1 MPACF
6 RLFDNVRLEMREN
19 LFELEPEF
27 PAAFAGGEEPMRPDG
42 ESGMP
47 LAARLRPRSLEG
59 YAGQRHLLAPGKLLR
74 RAIDA
79 DRFSSIILHGPP
91 GTGKTSLAEVIA
103 RISDSEFVRL
113 SGVTSSVADV
123 RREIA
128 AAVKRRHSS
137 GRRTILFVDELHRFS
152 RSQQDS
158 LLPDVENG
166 NVRLIGATT
175 HNPHFY
181 VAGALLSRSLVFRLE
196 PLSREEIR
204 ALLDRAAQDE
214 RAFPGRQVALEPEAA
229 KFLANAS
236 EGDARRSLNALE
248 IAALTTPPGEDGVIR
263 ITLQEAEASIQQK
276 VITYGDDGHYD
287 TASAFIKSMRGSD
300 PDAAVYYLAKMLH
313 AGEDIRFIAR
323 RLTIFASEDVGN
335 ADPRALELCTAAM
348 QAAEMI
354 GLPEAK
360 LILAQATTYCATAP
374 KSNASFAALEAA
386 AADVEQERVQP
397 VPFHLRDA
405 HYAGAKAEGI
415 GREYRYPHDYP
426 GGFVPQE
433 YLTVEK
439 RYYEPKEIGYEARI
453 RERLDYWRAL
463 RISSNREKHDGEA

>member
-1 MPACF
+1 
-6 RLFDNVRLEMREN
+6 MREN

-27 PAAFAGGEEPMRPDG
+27 PASFTGGTETEAENG
-42 ESGMP
+42 SGMP
-47 LAARLRPRSLEG
+47 LAARLRPRSLDE
-59 YAGQRHLLAPGKLLR
+59 YVGQRHLLEPGRLLR

-79 DRFSSIILHGPP
+79 DRFSSIILSGPP

-103 RISDSEFVRL
+103 RMTDSEFIRL

-128 AAVKRRHSS
+128 AAVKRRRSS
-137 GRRTILFVDELHRFS
+137 GRRTILFIDESHRFS

-181 VAGALLSRSLVFRLE
+181 VVGALLSRSLVFRLE
-196 PLSREEIR
+196 PLSQEEIR
-204 ALLDRAAQDE
+204 TLLNRATGDE
-214 RAFPGRQVALEPEAA
+214 RSFPGRKVELEPQAA
-229 KFLANAS
+229 DFLATAC
-236 EGDARRSLNALE
+236 EGDARRALNALE
-248 IAALTTPPGEDGVIR
+248 VAALTTDPDDAGVTR
-263 ITLQEAEASIQQK
+263 VTLAEAEASIQQK
-276 VITYGDDGHYD
+276 MIVYGDDGHYD

-323 RLTIFASEDVGN
+323 RLTIFAAEDVGN

-348 QAAEMI
+348 QAVEMI

-374 KSNASFAALEAA
+374 KSNASYAALEAA
-386 AADVEQERVQP
+386 ATDVEQERVQP
-397 VPFHLRDA
+397 IPVRLRDA

-415 GREYRYPHDYP
+415 GKDYLYPHDYP

-433 YLTVEK
+433 YLSVDK

-453 RERLDYWRAL
+453 RERVDYWRAL
-463 RISSNREKHDGEA
+463 RDFVREEKRDGKA

>member
-1 MPACF
+1 
-6 RLFDNVRLEMREN
+6 MREN

-27 PAAFAGGEEPMRPDG
+27 PASFTGGTEMEAENG
-42 ESGMP
+42 SGMP
-47 LAARLRPRSLEG
+47 LAARLRPRSLDE
-59 YAGQRHLLAPGKLLR
+59 YVGQRHLLEPGRLLR

-79 DRFSSIILHGPP
+79 DRFSSIILSGPP

-103 RISDSEFVRL
+103 RMTDSEFIRL

-128 AAVKRRHSS
+128 AAVKRRRSS
-137 GRRTILFVDELHRFS
+137 GRRTILFIDEIHRFS

-181 VAGALLSRSLVFRLE
+181 VVGALLSRSLVFRLE
-196 PLSREEIR
+196 PLSQEEIR
-204 ALLDRAAQDE
+204 TLLHRAAGDE
-214 RAFPGRQVALEPEAA
+214 RSFPGRKVELEPQAA
-229 KFLANAS
+229 DFLATAC
-236 EGDARRSLNALE
+236 EGDARRALNALE
-248 IAALTTPPGEDGVIR
+248 VAALTTDPDDAGVTR
-263 ITLQEAEASIQQK
+263 VTLTEAEASIQQK
-276 VITYGDDGHYD
+276 MIVYGDDGHYD

-323 RLTIFASEDVGN
+323 RLTIFAAEDVGN

-348 QAAEMI
+348 QAVEMI

-374 KSNASFAALEAA
+374 KSNASYAALEAA
-386 AADVEQERVQP
+386 ATDVEQERVQP
-397 VPFHLRDA
+397 IPVRLRDA

-415 GREYRYPHDYP
+415 GKDYLYPHDYP

-433 YLTVEK
+433 YLSVDK

-453 RERLDYWRAL
+453 RERVDYWRAL
-463 RISSNREKHDGEA
+463 RDFVREEKRDGKA

>member
-1 MPACF
+1 
-6 RLFDNVRLEMREN
+6 MREN

-27 PAAFAGGEEPMRPDG
+27 PASFTGGTETEAENG
-42 ESGMP
+42 SGMP
-47 LAARLRPRSLEG
+47 LAARLRPRSLDE
-59 YAGQRHLLAPGKLLR
+59 YVGQRHLLEPGRLLR

-79 DRFSSIILHGPP
+79 DRFSSIILSGPP

-103 RISDSEFVRL
+103 RMTDSEFIRL

-128 AAVKRRHSS
+128 AAVKRRRSS
-137 GRRTILFVDELHRFS
+137 GRRTILFIDEIHRFS

-181 VAGALLSRSLVFRLE
+181 VVGALLSRSLVFRLE
-196 PLSREEIR
+196 PLSQEEIR
-204 ALLDRAAQDE
+204 TLLHRAAGDE
-214 RAFPGRQVALEPEAA
+214 RSFPGRKVELEPQAA
-229 KFLANAS
+229 DFLATAC
-236 EGDARRSLNALE
+236 EGDARRALNALE
-248 IAALTTPPGEDGVIR
+248 VAALTTDPDDAGVTR
-263 ITLQEAEASIQQK
+263 VTLTEAEASIQQK
-276 VITYGDDGHYD
+276 MIVYGDDGHYD

-323 RLTIFASEDVGN
+323 RLTIFAAEDVGN

-348 QAAEMI
+348 QAVEMI

-374 KSNASFAALEAA
+374 KSNASYAALEAA
-386 AADVEQERVQP
+386 ATDVEQERVQP
-397 VPFHLRDA
+397 IPVRLRDA

-415 GREYRYPHDYP
+415 GKDYLYPHDYP
-426 GGFVPQE
+426 DGFVPQE
-433 YLTVEK
+433 YLSVDK

-453 RERLDYWRAL
+453 RERVDYWRAL
-463 RISSNREKHDGEA
+463 RDFVREEKRDGKA

>member
-1 MPACF
+1 
-6 RLFDNVRLEMREN
+6 MREN

-27 PAAFAGGEEPMRPDG
+27 PASFTDG
-42 ESGMP
+42 TETEAENGSGMP
-47 LAARLRPRSLEG
+47 LAARLRPRSLDE
-59 YAGQRHLLAPGKLLR
+59 YVGQRHLLEPGRLLR

-79 DRFSSIILHGPP
+79 DRFSSIILSGPP

-103 RISDSEFVRL
+103 RMTDSEFIRL

-128 AAVKRRHSS
+128 AAVKRRRSS
-137 GRRTILFVDELHRFS
+137 GRRTILFIDEIHRFS

-181 VAGALLSRSLVFRLE
+181 VVGALLSRSLVFRLE
-196 PLSREEIR
+196 PLSQEEIR
-204 ALLDRAAQDE
+204 TLLNRATGDE
-214 RAFPGRQVALEPEAA
+214 RSFPGRKVELEPQAA
-229 KFLANAS
+229 DFLATAC
-236 EGDARRSLNALE
+236 EGDARRALNALE
-248 IAALTTPPGEDGVIR
+248 VAALTTDPDDAGVTR
-263 ITLQEAEASIQQK
+263 VTLTEAEASIQQK
-276 VITYGDDGHYD
+276 MIVYGDDGHYD

-323 RLTIFASEDVGN
+323 RLTIFAAEDVGN

-348 QAAEMI
+348 QAVEMI

-374 KSNASFAALEAA
+374 KSNASYAALEAA
-386 AADVEQERVQP
+386 ATDVEQERVQP
-397 VPFHLRDA
+397 IPVRLRDA

-415 GREYRYPHDYP
+415 GKDYLYPHDYP

-433 YLTVEK
+433 YLSVDK

-453 RERLDYWRAL
+453 RERVDYWRAL
-463 RISSNREKHDGEA
+463 RDFVREEKRDGKA

>member
-1 MPACF
+1 
-6 RLFDNVRLEMREN
+6 MREN

-27 PAAFAGGEEPMRPDG
+27 PASFTGGTETEVENG
-42 ESGMP
+42 SGMP
-47 LAARLRPRSLEG
+47 LAARLRPRSLDE
-59 YAGQRHLLAPGKLLR
+59 YVGQRHLLEPGRLLR

-79 DRFSSIILHGPP
+79 DRFSSIILSGPP

-103 RISDSEFVRL
+103 RMTDSEFIRL

-128 AAVKRRHSS
+128 AAVKRRRSS
-137 GRRTILFVDELHRFS
+137 GRRTILFIDEIHRFS

-181 VAGALLSRSLVFRLE
+181 VVGALLSRSLVFRLE
-196 PLSREEIR
+196 PLSQEEIR
-204 ALLDRAAQDE
+204 TLLNRATGDE
-214 RAFPGRQVALEPEAA
+214 RSFPGRKVELEPQAA
-229 KFLANAS
+229 DFLATAC
-236 EGDARRSLNALE
+236 EGDARRALNALE
-248 IAALTTPPGEDGVIR
+248 VAALTTDPDDAGVTR
-263 ITLQEAEASIQQK
+263 VTLTEAEASIQQK
-276 VITYGDDGHYD
+276 MIVYGDDGHYD

-323 RLTIFASEDVGN
+323 RLTIFAAEDVGN

-348 QAAEMI
+348 QAVEMI

-374 KSNASFAALEAA
+374 KSNASYAALEAA
-386 AADVEQERVQP
+386 ATDVEQERVQP
-397 VPFHLRDA
+397 IPVRLRDA

-415 GREYRYPHDYP
+415 GKDYLYPHDYP

-433 YLTVEK
+433 YLSVDK

-453 RERLDYWRAL
+453 RERVDYWRAL
-463 RISSNREKHDGEA
+463 RDFVREEKRDGKA

>member
-1 MPACF
+1 
-6 RLFDNVRLEMREN
+6 MREN

-27 PAAFAGGEEPMRPDG
+27 PASFTGGTEPEAENG
-42 ESGMP
+42 SGMP
-47 LAARLRPRSLEG
+47 LAARLRPRSLDE
-59 YAGQRHLLAPGKLLR
+59 YVGQRHLLEPGRLLR

-79 DRFSSIILHGPP
+79 DRFSSIILSGPP

-103 RISDSEFVRL
+103 RMTDSEFIRL

-128 AAVKRRHSS
+128 AAVKRRRSS
-137 GRRTILFVDELHRFS
+137 GRRTILFIDEIHRFS

-181 VAGALLSRSLVFRLE
+181 VVGALLSRSLVFRLE
-196 PLSREEIR
+196 PLSQEEIR
-204 ALLDRAAQDE
+204 TLLHRAAGDE
-214 RAFPGRQVALEPEAA
+214 RSFPGRKVELEPQAA
-229 KFLANAS
+229 DFLATAC
-236 EGDARRSLNALE
+236 EGDARRALNALE
-248 IAALTTPPGEDGVIR
+248 VAALTTDPDDAGVTR
-263 ITLQEAEASIQQK
+263 VTLAEAEASIQQK
-276 VITYGDDGHYD
+276 MIVYGDDGHYD

-323 RLTIFASEDVGN
+323 RLTIFAAEDVGN

-348 QAAEMI
+348 QAVEMI

-374 KSNASFAALEAA
+374 KSNASYAALEAA
-386 AADVEQERVQP
+386 ATDVEQERVQP
-397 VPFHLRDA
+397 IPVRLRDA

-415 GREYRYPHDYP
+415 GKDYLYPHDYP

-433 YLTVEK
+433 YLSVDK

-453 RERLDYWRAL
+453 RERVDYWRAL
-463 RISSNREKHDGEA
+463 RDFVREEKRDGKA

>member
-1 MPACF
+1 
-6 RLFDNVRLEMREN
+6 MREN

-27 PAAFAGGEEPMRPDG
+27 PASFTGGTETEAENG
-42 ESGMP
+42 SGMP
-47 LAARLRPRSLEG
+47 LAARLRPRSLDE
-59 YAGQRHLLAPGKLLR
+59 YVGQRHLLEPGRLLR

-79 DRFSSIILHGPP
+79 DRFSSIILSGPP

-103 RISDSEFVRL
+103 RMTDSEFIRL

-128 AAVKRRHSS
+128 AAVKRRRSS
-137 GRRTILFVDELHRFS
+137 GRRTILFIDEIHRFS

-181 VAGALLSRSLVFRLE
+181 VVGALLSRSLVFRLE
-196 PLSREEIR
+196 PLSQEEIR
-204 ALLDRAAQDE
+204 TLLHRAADDE
-214 RAFPGRQVALEPEAA
+214 RSFPGRKVELEPQAA
-229 KFLANAS
+229 DFLATAC
-236 EGDARRSLNALE
+236 EGDARRALNALE
-248 IAALTTPPGEDGVIR
+248 VAALTTDPDDAGVTR
-263 ITLQEAEASIQQK
+263 VTLAEAEASIQQK
-276 VITYGDDGHYD
+276 MIVYGDDGHYD

-323 RLTIFASEDVGN
+323 RLTIFAAEDVGN

-348 QAAEMI
+348 QAVEMI

-374 KSNASFAALEAA
+374 KSNASYAALEAA
-386 AADVEQERVQP
+386 ATDVEQERVQP
-397 VPFHLRDA
+397 IPVRLRDA

-415 GREYRYPHDYP
+415 GKDYLYPHDYP

-433 YLTVEK
+433 YLSVDK

-453 RERLDYWRAL
+453 RERVDYWRAL
-463 RISSNREKHDGEA
+463 RDFVREEKRDGKA

>member
-1 MPACF
+1 
-6 RLFDNVRLEMREN
+6 MREN

-27 PAAFAGGEEPMRPDG
+27 PASFTGGTETEVENG
-42 ESGMP
+42 SGMP
-47 LAARLRPRSLEG
+47 LAARLRPRSLDE
-59 YAGQRHLLAPGKLLR
+59 YVGQRHLLEPGRLLR

-79 DRFSSIILHGPP
+79 DRFSSIILSGPP

-103 RISDSEFVRL
+103 RMTDSEFIRL

-128 AAVKRRHSS
+128 AAVKRRRSS
-137 GRRTILFVDELHRFS
+137 GRRTILFIDEIHRFS

-181 VAGALLSRSLVFRLE
+181 VVGALLSRSLVFRLE
-196 PLSREEIR
+196 PLSQEEIR
-204 ALLDRAAQDE
+204 TLLHRAAGDE
-214 RAFPGRQVALEPEAA
+214 RSFPGRKVELEPQAA
-229 KFLANAS
+229 DFLATAC
-236 EGDARRSLNALE
+236 EGDARRALNALE
-248 IAALTTPPGEDGVIR
+248 VAALTTDPDDAGVTR
-263 ITLQEAEASIQQK
+263 VTLTEAEASIQQK
-276 VITYGDDGHYD
+276 MIVYGDDGHYD

-323 RLTIFASEDVGN
+323 RLTIFAAEDVGN

-348 QAAEMI
+348 QAVEMI

-374 KSNASFAALEAA
+374 KSNASYAALEAA
-386 AADVEQERVQP
+386 ATDVEQERVQP
-397 VPFHLRDA
+397 IPVRLRDA

-415 GREYRYPHDYP
+415 GKDYLYPHDYP

-433 YLTVEK
+433 YLSVDK

-453 RERLDYWRAL
+453 RERVDYWRAL
-463 RISSNREKHDGEA
+463 RDFVREEKRDGKA

>member
-1 MPACF
+1 
-6 RLFDNVRLEMREN
+6 MREN

-27 PAAFAGGEEPMRPDG
+27 PASFTGGTETEVENG
-42 ESGMP
+42 SGMP
-47 LAARLRPRSLEG
+47 LAARLRPRSLDE
-59 YAGQRHLLAPGKLLR
+59 YVGQRHLLEPGRLLR

-79 DRFSSIILHGPP
+79 DRFSSIILSGPP

-103 RISDSEFVRL
+103 RMTDSEFIRL

-128 AAVKRRHSS
+128 AAVKRRRSS
-137 GRRTILFVDELHRFS
+137 GRRSILFIDEIHRFS

-181 VAGALLSRSLVFRLE
+181 VVGALLSRSLVFRLE
-196 PLSREEIR
+196 PLSQEEIR
-204 ALLDRAAQDE
+204 TLLHRAADDE
-214 RAFPGRQVALEPEAA
+214 RSFPGRKVELEPQAA
-229 KFLANAS
+229 DFLATAC
-236 EGDARRSLNALE
+236 EGDARRALNALE
-248 IAALTTPPGEDGVIR
+248 VAALTTDPDDAGVTR
-263 ITLQEAEASIQQK
+263 VTLTEAEASIQQK
-276 VITYGDDGHYD
+276 MIVYGDDGHYD

-323 RLTIFASEDVGN
+323 RLTIFAAEDVGN

-348 QAAEMI
+348 QAVEMI

-374 KSNASFAALEAA
+374 KSNASYAALEAA
-386 AADVEQERVQP
+386 ATDVEQERVQP
-397 VPFHLRDA
+397 IPVRLRDA

-415 GREYRYPHDYP
+415 GKDYLYPHDYP

-433 YLTVEK
+433 YLSVDK

-453 RERLDYWRAL
+453 RERVDYWRAL
-463 RISSNREKHDGEA
+463 RDFVREEKRDGKA

>member
-1 MPACF
+1 
-6 RLFDNVRLEMREN
+6 MREN

-27 PAAFAGGEEPMRPDG
+27 PASFTGGTETEAENG
-42 ESGMP
+42 SGMP
-47 LAARLRPRSLEG
+47 LAARLRPRSLDE
-59 YAGQRHLLAPGKLLR
+59 YVGQRHLLEPGRLLR

-79 DRFSSIILHGPP
+79 DRFSSIILSGPP

-103 RISDSEFVRL
+103 RMTDSEFIRL

-128 AAVKRRHSS
+128 AAVKRRRSS
-137 GRRTILFVDELHRFS
+137 GRRTILFIDEIHRFS

-181 VAGALLSRSLVFRLE
+181 VVGALLSRSLVFRLE
-196 PLSREEIR
+196 PLSQEEIR
-204 ALLDRAAQDE
+204 TLLHRAADDE
-214 RAFPGRQVALEPEAA
+214 RSFPGRKVELEPQAA
-229 KFLANAS
+229 DFLATAC
-236 EGDARRSLNALE
+236 EGDARRALNALE
-248 IAALTTPPGEDGVIR
+248 VAALITDPDDAGVTR
-263 ITLQEAEASIQQK
+263 VTLTEAEASIQQK
-276 VITYGDDGHYD
+276 MIVYGDDGHYD

-323 RLTIFASEDVGN
+323 RLTIFAAEDVGN

-348 QAAEMI
+348 QAVEMI

-374 KSNASFAALEAA
+374 KSNASYAALEAA
-386 AADVEQERVQP
+386 ATDVEQERVQP
-397 VPFHLRDA
+397 IPVRLRDA

-415 GREYRYPHDYP
+415 GKDYLYPHDYP

-433 YLTVEK
+433 YLSVDK

-453 RERLDYWRAL
+453 RERVDYWRAL
-463 RISSNREKHDGEA
+463 RDFVREEKRDGKA

>member
-1 MPACF
+1 
-6 RLFDNVRLEMREN
+6 MREN

-27 PAAFAGGEEPMRPDG
+27 PASFTGGTETEAENG
-42 ESGMP
+42 SGMP
-47 LAARLRPRSLEG
+47 LAARLRPRSLDE
-59 YAGQRHLLAPGKLLR
+59 YVGQRHLLEPGRLLR

-79 DRFSSIILHGPP
+79 DRFSSIILSGPP

-103 RISDSEFVRL
+103 RMTDSEFIRL

-128 AAVKRRHSS
+128 AAVKRRRSS
-137 GRRTILFVDELHRFS
+137 GRRTILFIDEIHRFS

-181 VAGALLSRSLVFRLE
+181 VVGALLSRSLVFRLE
-196 PLSREEIR
+196 PLSQEEIR
-204 ALLDRAAQDE
+204 TLLHRATGDE
-214 RAFPGRQVALEPEAA
+214 RSFPGRKVELEPQAA
-229 KFLANAS
+229 DFLATAC
-236 EGDARRSLNALE
+236 EGDARRALNALE
-248 IAALTTPPGEDGVIR
+248 VAALTTDPDDAGVTR
-263 ITLQEAEASIQQK
+263 VTLAEAEASIQQK
-276 VITYGDDGHYD
+276 MIVYGDDGHYD

-323 RLTIFASEDVGN
+323 RLTIFAAEDVGN

-348 QAAEMI
+348 QAVEMI

-374 KSNASFAALEAA
+374 KSNASYAALEAA
-386 AADVEQERVQP
+386 ATDVEQERVQP
-397 VPFHLRDA
+397 IPVRLRDA

-415 GREYRYPHDYP
+415 GKDYLYPHDYP

-433 YLTVEK
+433 YLSVDK

-453 RERLDYWRAL
+453 RERVDYWRAL
-463 RISSNREKHDGEA
+463 RDFVREEKRDGKA

>member
-1 MPACF
+1 
-6 RLFDNVRLEMREN
+6 MREN

-27 PAAFAGGEEPMRPDG
+27 PASFTGGTETEVENG
-42 ESGMP
+42 SGMP
-47 LAARLRPRSLEG
+47 LAARLRPRSLDE
-59 YAGQRHLLAPGKLLR
+59 YVGQRHLLEPGRLLR

-79 DRFSSIILHGPP
+79 DRFSSIILSGPP

-103 RISDSEFVRL
+103 RMTDSEFIRL

-128 AAVKRRHSS
+128 AAVKRRRSS
-137 GRRTILFVDELHRFS
+137 GRRTILFIDEIHRFS

-181 VAGALLSRSLVFRLE
+181 VVGALLSRSLVFRLE
-196 PLSREEIR
+196 PLSQEEIR
-204 ALLDRAAQDE
+204 TLLHRAADDE
-214 RAFPGRQVALEPEAA
+214 RSFPGRKVELEPQAA
-229 KFLANAS
+229 DFLATAC
-236 EGDARRSLNALE
+236 EGDARRALNALE
-248 IAALTTPPGEDGVIR
+248 VAALTTDPDDAGVTR
-263 ITLQEAEASIQQK
+263 VTLTEAEASIQQK
-276 VITYGDDGHYD
+276 MIVYGDDGHYD

-323 RLTIFASEDVGN
+323 RLTIFAAEDVGN

-348 QAAEMI
+348 QAVEMI

-374 KSNASFAALEAA
+374 KSNASYAALEAA
-386 AADVEQERVQP
+386 ATDVEQERVQP
-397 VPFHLRDA
+397 IPVRLRDA

-415 GREYRYPHDYP
+415 GKDYLYPHDYP

-433 YLTVEK
+433 YLSVDK

-453 RERLDYWRAL
+453 RERVDYWRAL
-463 RISSNREKHDGEA
+463 RDFVREEKRDGKA

>member
-1 MPACF
+1 
-6 RLFDNVRLEMREN
+6 MREN

-27 PAAFAGGEEPMRPDG
+27 PASFTGGTETEAENG
-42 ESGMP
+42 SGMP
-47 LAARLRPRSLEG
+47 LAARLRPRSLDE
-59 YAGQRHLLAPGKLLR
+59 YVGQRHLLEPGRLLR

-79 DRFSSIILHGPP
+79 DRFSSIILSGPP

-103 RISDSEFVRL
+103 RMTDSEFIRL

-128 AAVKRRHSS
+128 AAVKRRRSS
-137 GRRTILFVDELHRFS
+137 GRRTILFIDEIHRFS

-181 VAGALLSRSLVFRLE
+181 VVGALLSRSLVFRLE
-196 PLSREEIR
+196 PLSQEEIR
-204 ALLDRAAQDE
+204 TLLHRAAGDE
-214 RAFPGRQVALEPEAA
+214 RSFPGRKVELEPQAA
-229 KFLANAS
+229 DFLATAC
-236 EGDARRSLNALE
+236 EGDARRALNALE
-248 IAALTTPPGEDGVIR
+248 VAALTTDPDDAGVTR
-263 ITLQEAEASIQQK
+263 VTLTEAEASIQQK
-276 VITYGDDGHYD
+276 MIVYGDDGHYD

-323 RLTIFASEDVGN
+323 RLTIFAAEDVGN

-348 QAAEMI
+348 QAVEMI

-374 KSNASFAALEAA
+374 KSNTSYAALEAA
-386 AADVEQERVQP
+386 ATDVEQERGQP
-397 VPFHLRDA
+397 IPVRLRDA

-415 GREYRYPHDYP
+415 GKDYLYPHDYP

-433 YLTVEK
+433 YLSVDK

-453 RERLDYWRAL
+453 RERVDYWRAL
-463 RISSNREKHDGEA
+463 RDFVREEKRDGKA

>member
-1 MPACF
+1 
-6 RLFDNVRLEMREN
+6 MREN

-27 PAAFAGGEEPMRPDG
+27 PASFTGGTETEVENG
-42 ESGMP
+42 SGMP
-47 LAARLRPRSLEG
+47 LAARLRPRSLDE
-59 YAGQRHLLAPGKLLR
+59 YVGQRHLLEPGRLLR

-79 DRFSSIILHGPP
+79 DRFSSIILSGPP

-103 RISDSEFVRL
+103 RMTDSEFIRL

-128 AAVKRRHSS
+128 AAVKRRRSS
-137 GRRTILFVDELHRFS
+137 GRRTILFIDEIHRFS

-181 VAGALLSRSLVFRLE
+181 VVGALLSRSLVFRLE
-196 PLSREEIR
+196 PLSQEEIR
-204 ALLDRAAQDE
+204 TLLHRAADDE
-214 RAFPGRQVALEPEAA
+214 RSFPGRKVELEPQAA
-229 KFLANAS
+229 DFLATAC
-236 EGDARRSLNALE
+236 EGDARRALNALE
-248 IAALTTPPGEDGVIR
+248 VAALTTDPDDAGVTR
-263 ITLQEAEASIQQK
+263 VTLTEAEASIQQK
-276 VITYGDDGHYD
+276 MIVYGDDGHYD

-300 PDAAVYYLAKMLH
+300 PDAAIYYLAKMLH

-323 RLTIFASEDVGN
+323 RLTIFAAEDVGN

-348 QAAEMI
+348 QAVEMI

-374 KSNASFAALEAA
+374 KSNASYAALEAA
-386 AADVEQERVQP
+386 ATDVEQERVQP
-397 VPFHLRDA
+397 IPVRLRDA

-415 GREYRYPHDYP
+415 GKDYLYPHDYP

-433 YLTVEK
+433 YLSVDK

-453 RERLDYWRAL
+453 RERVDYWRAL
-463 RISSNREKHDGEA
+463 RDFVREEKRDGKA

>member
-1 MPACF
+1 
-6 RLFDNVRLEMREN
+6 MREN

-27 PAAFAGGEEPMRPDG
+27 PASFTGGTETEAENG
-42 ESGMP
+42 SGMP
-47 LAARLRPRSLEG
+47 LAARLRPRSLDE
-59 YAGQRHLLAPGKLLR
+59 YVGQRHLLEPGRLLR

-79 DRFSSIILHGPP
+79 DRFSSIILSGPP

-103 RISDSEFVRL
+103 RMTDSEFIRL

-128 AAVKRRHSS
+128 AAVKRRRSS
-137 GRRTILFVDELHRFS
+137 GRRTILFIDEIHRFS

-181 VAGALLSRSLVFRLE
+181 VVGALLSRSLVFRLE
-196 PLSREEIR
+196 PLSQEEIR
-204 ALLDRAAQDE
+204 TLLNRAAGDE
-214 RAFPGRQVALEPEAA
+214 RSFPGRKVELEPQAA
-229 KFLANAS
+229 DFLATAC
-236 EGDARRSLNALE
+236 EGDARRALNALE
-248 IAALTTPPGEDGVIR
+248 VAALTTDPDDAGVTR
-263 ITLQEAEASIQQK
+263 VTLAEAEASIQQK
-276 VITYGDDGHYD
+276 MIVYGDDGHYD

-323 RLTIFASEDVGN
+323 RLTIFAAEDVGN

-348 QAAEMI
+348 QAVEMI

-374 KSNASFAALEAA
+374 KSNASYAALEAA
-386 AADVEQERVQP
+386 ATDVEQERVQP
-397 VPFHLRDA
+397 IPVRLRDA

-415 GREYRYPHDYP
+415 GKDYLYPHDYP

-433 YLTVEK
+433 YLSVDK

-453 RERLDYWRAL
+453 RERVDYWRAL
-463 RISSNREKHDGEA
+463 RDFVREEKRDGKA

>member
-1 MPACF
+1 
-6 RLFDNVRLEMREN
+6 MREN

-27 PAAFAGGEEPMRPDG
+27 PASFTGGTETEVENG
-42 ESGMP
+42 SGMP
-47 LAARLRPRSLEG
+47 LAARLRPRSLDE
-59 YAGQRHLLAPGKLLR
+59 YVGQRHLLEPGRLLR
-74 RAIDA
+74 RAIGA
-79 DRFSSIILHGPP
+79 DRFSSIILSGPP

-103 RISDSEFVRL
+103 RMTDSEFIRL

-128 AAVKRRHSS
+128 AAVKRRRSS
-137 GRRTILFVDELHRFS
+137 GRRTILFIDEIHRFS

-181 VAGALLSRSLVFRLE
+181 VVGALLSRSLVFRLE
-196 PLSREEIR
+196 PLSQEEIR
-204 ALLDRAAQDE
+204 TLLHRAADDE
-214 RAFPGRQVALEPEAA
+214 RSFPGRKVELEPQAA
-229 KFLANAS
+229 DFLATAC
-236 EGDARRSLNALE
+236 EGDARRALNALE
-248 IAALTTPPGEDGVIR
+248 VAALTTDPDDAGVTR
-263 ITLQEAEASIQQK
+263 VTLTEAEASIQQK
-276 VITYGDDGHYD
+276 MIVYGDDGHYD

-323 RLTIFASEDVGN
+323 RLTIFAAEDVGN

-348 QAAEMI
+348 QAVEMI

-374 KSNASFAALEAA
+374 KSNASYAALEAA
-386 AADVEQERVQP
+386 ATDVEQERVQP
-397 VPFHLRDA
+397 IPVRLRDA

-415 GREYRYPHDYP
+415 GKDYLYPHDYP

-433 YLTVEK
+433 YLSVDK

-453 RERLDYWRAL
+453 RERVDYWRAL
-463 RISSNREKHDGEA
+463 RDFVREEKRDGKA

>member
-1 MPACF
+1 
-6 RLFDNVRLEMREN
+6 MREN

-27 PAAFAGGEEPMRPDG
+27 PASFTGGTETEAENG
-42 ESGMP
+42 SGMP
-47 LAARLRPRSLEG
+47 LAARLRPRSLDE
-59 YAGQRHLLAPGKLLR
+59 YVGQRHLLEPGRLLR

-79 DRFSSIILHGPP
+79 DRFSSIILSGPP

-103 RISDSEFVRL
+103 RMTDSEFIRL

-128 AAVKRRHSS
+128 AAVKRRRSS
-137 GRRTILFVDELHRFS
+137 GRRTILFIDEIHRFS

-181 VAGALLSRSLVFRLE
+181 VVGALLSRSLVFRLE
-196 PLSREEIR
+196 PLSQEEIR
-204 ALLDRAAQDE
+204 TLLNRATGDE
-214 RAFPGRQVALEPEAA
+214 RSFPGRKVELEPQAA
-229 KFLANAS
+229 DFLATAC
-236 EGDARRSLNALE
+236 EGDARRALNALE
-248 IAALTTPPGEDGVIR
+248 VAALTTDPDDAGVTR
-263 ITLQEAEASIQQK
+263 VTLAEAEASIQQK
-276 VITYGDDGHYD
+276 MIVYGDDGHYD

-323 RLTIFASEDVGN
+323 RLTIFAAEDVGN

-348 QAAEMI
+348 QAVEMI

-374 KSNASFAALEAA
+374 KSNASYAALEAA
-386 AADVEQERVQP
+386 ATDVEQERVQP
-397 VPFHLRDA
+397 IPVRLRDA

-415 GREYRYPHDYP
+415 GKDYLYPHDYP

-433 YLTVEK
+433 YLSVDK
-439 RYYEPKEIGYEARI
+439 RYYKPKEIGYEARI
-453 RERLDYWRAL
+453 RERVDYWRAL
-463 RISSNREKHDGEA
+463 RDFVREEKRDGKA

>member
-1 MPACF
+1 
-6 RLFDNVRLEMREN
+6 MREN

-27 PAAFAGGEEPMRPDG
+27 PASFTGGTESEAGSD
-42 ESGMP
+42 SGMP
-47 LAARLRPRSLEG
+47 LAARLRPRSLDE
-59 YAGQRHLLAPGKLLR
+59 YVGQRHLLEPGKLLR

-79 DRFSSIILHGPP
+79 DRFSSIILSGPP

-103 RISDSEFVRL
+103 RISDSEFIRL

-128 AAVKRRHSS
+128 SAVKRRRTS
-137 GRRTILFVDELHRFS
+137 GRRTILFIDEIHRFS

-181 VAGALLSRSLVFRLE
+181 VVGALLSRSLVFRLE
-196 PLSREEIR
+196 PLSREDIR
-204 ALLDRAAQDE
+204 TLLTRAENDE
-214 RAFPGRQVALEPEAA
+214 RAFPGRTVRLAPEAA
-229 KFLANAS
+229 EFLADAC
-236 EGDARRSLNALE
+236 EGDARRALNALE
-248 IAALTTPPGEDGVIR
+248 IAALTTAPDAEGVIHV
-263 ITLQEAEASIQQK
+263 TLGEAEASIQKK
-276 VITYGDDGHYD
+276 VIVYGDDGHYD

-323 RLTIFASEDVGN
+323 RLTIFASEDIGN

-348 QAAEMI
+348 QAVEMI

-433 YLTVEK
+433 YLSVPK
-439 RYYEPKEIGYEARI
+439 RYYEPKEIGYEVRL

-463 RISSNREKHDGEA
+463 REFNGKEKRDGEA

>member
-1 MPACF
+1 
-6 RLFDNVRLEMREN
+6 MREN

-27 PAAFAGGEEPMRPDG
+27 PASFTGGTETEAENG
-42 ESGMP
+42 SGMP
-47 LAARLRPRSLEG
+47 LAARLRPRSLDE
-59 YAGQRHLLAPGKLLR
+59 YVGQRHLLEPGRLLR

-79 DRFSSIILHGPP
+79 DRFSSIILSGPP

-103 RISDSEFVRL
+103 RMTDSEFIRL

-128 AAVKRRHSS
+128 AAVKRRRSS
-137 GRRTILFVDELHRFS
+137 GRRTILFIDEIHRFS

-181 VAGALLSRSLVFRLE
+181 VVGALLSRSLVFRLE
-196 PLSREEIR
+196 PLSQEEIR
-204 ALLDRAAQDE
+204 TLLNRATGDE
-214 RAFPGRQVALEPEAA
+214 RSFPGRKVELEPQAA
-229 KFLANAS
+229 DFLATAC
-236 EGDARRSLNALE
+236 EGDARRALNALE
-248 IAALTTPPGEDGVIR
+248 VAALTTDPDDAGVTR
-263 ITLQEAEASIQQK
+263 VTLTEAEASIQQK
-276 VITYGDDGHYD
+276 MIVYGDDGHYD

-323 RLTIFASEDVGN
+323 RLTIFAAEDVGN

-348 QAAEMI
+348 QAVEMI

-374 KSNASFAALEAA
+374 KSNASYAALEAA
-386 AADVEQERVQP
+386 ATDVEQERVQP
-397 VPFHLRDA
+397 IPVRLRDA

-415 GREYRYPHDYP
+415 GKDYLYPHDYP

-433 YLTVEK
+433 YLSVDK

-453 RERLDYWRAL
+453 RERVDYWRAL
-463 RISSNREKHDGEA
+463 RDFVREEKRDGKA

>member
-1 MPACF
+1 
-6 RLFDNVRLEMREN
+6 MREN

-27 PAAFAGGEEPMRPDG
+27 PASFTGGTETEAENG
-42 ESGMP
+42 SGMP
-47 LAARLRPRSLEG
+47 LAARLRPRSLDE
-59 YAGQRHLLAPGKLLR
+59 YVGQRHLLEPGRLLR

-79 DRFSSIILHGPP
+79 DRFSSIILSGPP

-103 RISDSEFVRL
+103 RMTDSEFIRL

-128 AAVKRRHSS
+128 AAVKRRRSS
-137 GRRTILFVDELHRFS
+137 GRRTILFIDEIHRFS

-181 VAGALLSRSLVFRLE
+181 VVGALLSRSLVFRLE
-196 PLSREEIR
+196 PLSQEEIR
-204 ALLDRAAQDE
+204 TLLNRAAGDE
-214 RAFPGRQVALEPEAA
+214 RSFPGRKVELEPQAA
-229 KFLANAS
+229 DFLATAC
-236 EGDARRSLNALE
+236 EGDARRALNALE
-248 IAALTTPPGEDGVIR
+248 VAALTTDPDNAGVTR
-263 ITLQEAEASIQQK
+263 VTLAEAEASIQQK
-276 VITYGDDGHYD
+276 MIVYGDDGHYD

-323 RLTIFASEDVGN
+323 RLTIFAAEDVGN

-348 QAAEMI
+348 QAVEMI

-374 KSNASFAALEAA
+374 KSNASYAALEAA
-386 AADVEQERVQP
+386 ATDVEQERVQP
-397 VPFHLRDA
+397 IPVRLRDA

-415 GREYRYPHDYP
+415 GKDYLYPHDYP

-433 YLTVEK
+433 YLSVDK
-439 RYYEPKEIGYEARI
+439 RYYEPKEIGYETRI
-453 RERLDYWRAL
+453 RERVDYWRAL
-463 RISSNREKHDGEA
+463 RDFVREEKRDGKA

>member
-1 MPACF
+1 
-6 RLFDNVRLEMREN
+6 MREN
-19 LFELEPEF
+19 LFELDPEF
-27 PAAFAGGEEPMRPDG
+27 PASFTGGTESEAGSD
-42 ESGMP
+42 SGMP
-47 LAARLRPRSLEG
+47 LAARLRPRSLDE
-59 YAGQRHLLAPGKLLR
+59 YVGQRHLLEPGKLLR

-79 DRFSSIILHGPP
+79 DRFSSIILSGPP

-103 RISDSEFVRL
+103 RISDSEFIRL

-128 AAVKRRHSS
+128 SAVKRRRTS
-137 GRRTILFVDELHRFS
+137 GRRTILFIDEIHRFS

-181 VAGALLSRSLVFRLE
+181 VVGALLSRSLVFRLE
-196 PLSREEIR
+196 PLSCDEIR
-204 ALLDRAAQDE
+204 ILLDRAVYDE
-214 RAFPGRQVALEPEAA
+214 RAFPGRKVELESAA
-229 KFLANAS
+229 AEFLANTC
-236 EGDARRSLNALE
+236 EGDARRALNAFE
-248 IAALTTPPGEDGVIR
+248 IAALTTDPDASGVTR
-263 ITLQEAEASIQQK
+263 VTLAEAEASIQQK
-276 VITYGDDGHYD
+276 LIVYGDDGHYN

-300 PDAAVYYLAKMLH
+300 PDAAIYYLAKMLH

-323 RLTIFASEDVGN
+323 RLTIFAAEDVGN

-348 QAAEMI
+348 QAVEMI

-374 KSNASFAALEAA
+374 KSNASFRALEAA
-386 AADVEQERVQP
+386 ADDVEHERIQP

-415 GREYRYPHDYP
+415 GREYRYPHDCP

-433 YLTVEK
+433 YLSVEK
-439 RYYEPKEIGYEARI
+439 RYYEPKEIGYEVRL
-453 RERLDYWRAL
+453 RERLAYWRAL
-463 RISSNREKHDGEA
+463 REFHREGKRDGEA